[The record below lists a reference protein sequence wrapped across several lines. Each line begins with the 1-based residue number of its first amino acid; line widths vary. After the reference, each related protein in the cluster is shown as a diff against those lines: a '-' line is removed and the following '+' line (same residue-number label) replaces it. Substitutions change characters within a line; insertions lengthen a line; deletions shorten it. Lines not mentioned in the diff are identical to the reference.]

1 MVKTTTLGDFI
12 MKPSKNLSDKS
23 YSKEAKAFTNAANG
37 TMNYL
42 EKQSGFASK
51 DAGKLKRGAY
61 KENRYK

>member
-1 MVKTTTLGDFI
+1 
-12 MKPSKNLSDKS
+12 MKPSKSLSDKE
-23 YSKEAKAFTNAANG
+23 YSKEAKAFSNAANG

-51 DAGKLKRGAY
+51 DAAKLKRGAY